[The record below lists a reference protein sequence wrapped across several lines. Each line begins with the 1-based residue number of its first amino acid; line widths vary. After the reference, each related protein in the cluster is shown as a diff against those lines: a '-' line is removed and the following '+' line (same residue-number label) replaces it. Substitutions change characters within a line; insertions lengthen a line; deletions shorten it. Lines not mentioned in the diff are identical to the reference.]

1 MVEFGHHRPLSGNY
15 SCLPPNAANCNDHKP
30 ASFTHAS
37 NCDTPFSLKT
47 ALCKDILMK
56 AFVNAHAISCQADN
70 AFYQVLVEKAGR
82 IIYAGDCIPPQ
93 YRTWPRIDLEH
104 RCVIPAFVDTH
115 MHFAS
120 FALFHSGLDC
130 RHVDSLP
137 ELRDFIRGHIDRN
150 PSDKLHLGFGCSAHT
165 LREKHLPM
173 GSDLDAI
180 TAMPLMLIKYDGH
193 AAVANRA
200 MIRRLPRAV
209 LNCRGYCRQSGWF
222 YQEAFYQAVSAL
234 TRSVSLFKVLKNTI
248 RGADALIKKGIGLVH
263 TSEGVGFP
271 LDMDV
276 DLMRI
281 ADRGLPPAFRT
292 YFQTLAVSKVNR
304 RGLPRIGG
312 CFETALDGCF
322 GSQDAALRACYHN
335 KSDSTGFLAYAPEL
349 VNSFVYEAHRSNLQV
364 AMHAI
369 GDAAIAQALDA
380 CEAAQKRSPRDD
392 PRHIIIHADL
402 MPPDLIERAARLK
415 VAIALQSPFLM
426 WPLEPLEYL
435 ESLLGDRIRH
445 LIPIK
450 SMLEAG
456 LLLGNGS
463 DAPCTLPDPIF
474 GIHAACNHP
483 VPAERITP
491 LEALK
496 MHTSWAA
503 RLSFDENERGTLAPG
518 KQADFLVLDR
528 NLLTIPQ
535 ETLKEIKIEDI
546 YLAGRRYQGYNPGTA
561 AFLYNCIRKK
571 STLP

>member
-1 MVEFGHHRPLSGNY
+1 
-15 SCLPPNAANCNDHKP
+15 
-30 ASFTHAS
+30 
-37 NCDTPFSLKT
+37 
-47 ALCKDILMK
+47 MK

-70 AFYQVLVEKAGR
+70 AVYQVLVEKAGR
-82 IIYAGDCIPPQ
+82 IVYAGGRIPPK
-93 YRTWPRIDLEH
+93 YRNWPRIDLEH
-104 RCVIPAFVDTH
+104 KCVVPAFVDTH

-120 FALFHSGLDC
+120 FSLFHSGLDC
-130 RHVDSLP
+130 RHAGSLS
-137 ELRDFIRGHIDRN
+137 ELGDLIRDHIDGN
-150 PSDKLHLGFGCSAHT
+150 PSDKLYLGFGCAAHT
-165 LREKHLPM
+165 LREKQLPT
-173 GSDLDAI
+173 GGDLEAI
-180 TAMPLMLIKYDGH
+180 TPTPLMLIKYDGH

-200 MIRRLPRAV
+200 MVKRLPKAV
-209 LNCRGYCRQSGWF
+209 LKCRGYCRQSGWF

-234 TRSVSLFKVLKNTI
+234 TRSVSLLKVLKNTI

-276 DLMRI
+276 NLMRFV
-281 ADRGLPPAFRT
+281 DRGLPPAFRT
-292 YFQTLAVSKVNR
+292 YFQTLAVSKVR
-304 RGLPRIGG
+304 KRGLPRIGG

-322 GSQDAALRACYHN
+322 GSQDAALRASYHN
-335 KSDSTGFLAYAPEL
+335 NSDNTGFLAYTPEQ
-349 VNSFVYEAHRSNLQV
+349 VNTFVHEAHRSNLQV

-380 CEAAQKRSPRDD
+380 YETAQKRILRDD
-392 PRHIIIHADL
+392 PRHVIIHADL
-402 MPPDLIERAARLK
+402 MTPDLIERAARTK
-415 VAIALQSPFLM
+415 VAVALQSPFLM
-426 WPLEPLEYL
+426 WPQEPLEYL

-450 SMLEAG
+450 SMLDAG

-483 VPAERITP
+483 VPEERITP

-496 MHTSWAA
+496 MHTTWAA

-546 YLAGRRYQGYNPGTA
+546 YLSGRRYRGYNPSTA
-561 AFLYNCIRKK
+561 KFLYNCLRKK
-571 STLP
+571 STLL